1 MGISLFCSHKKK
13 ERKELL
19 IHYTQIQ
26 KKFFLKKSNFLSKDI
41 YSQIVPWFITRNIL
55 NQGITRGIP
64 LLRGESEGSL

>member
-26 KKFFLKKSNFLSKDI
+26 KKIFLKKTNFLSKDI
-41 YSQIVPWFITRNIL
+41 YSQIVPWFITRNI
-55 NQGITRGIP
+55 
-64 LLRGESEGSL
+64 